1 MSINAGHYYAL
12 NGEPRHFV
20 EKKAGGLRPT
30 TIADARKNNWLPS
43 VTTVLTVLDKPALT
57 AWKVR
62 NAIDAAL
69 TTPRLDGETE
79 DAFAER
85 ILASDVNSVSDAAKA
100 LGTAVHDAIEK
111 ALNATPQEL
120 LSEQVTAC
128 VAPALV
134 AVDELGKVVFTERTL
149 IGEGYAGKTD
159 CVVENDEFI
168 TVIDF
173 KTTGA
178 KKLPK
183 ESYDEHRY
191 QLAAYA
197 KALGNTGNKR
207 IRTANIY
214 ISTVRPGEIAVCIN
228 DEWQEDWLTFKLILE
243 LWGRIN
249 NYKPVQ

>member
-1 MSINAGHYYAL
+1 MSINAGHYYDKQG
-12 NGEPRHFV
+12 NPRHFV

-30 TIADARKNNWLPS
+30 TVADARKLNLLPS
-43 VTTVLTVLDKPALT
+43 VTTVLSVLNRPALT

-69 TTPRLDGETE
+69 TTPRLEGETE
-79 DAFAER
+79 DAFADR
-85 ILASDVNSVSDAAKA
+85 ILTQDVNSVSDAAKA
-100 LGTAVHDAIEK
+100 LGTAAHDAIEK
-111 ALNATPQEL
+111 ALNGNIPDLT
-120 LSEQVTAC
+120 EQVTAC

-197 KALGNTGNKR
+197 KALGNTGDKR

-214 ISTVRPGEIAVCIN
+214 ISTIRPGEIALCKN

>member
-1 MSINAGHYYAL
+1 MSINAGHYYDI

-43 VTTVLTVLDKPALT
+43 VTTVLGCLDKPALT

-100 LGTAVHDAIEK
+100 LGTTVHDAIENI
-111 ALNATPQEL
+111 LNGVQVGMT
-120 LSEQVTAC
+120 EQVGAC
-128 VAPALV
+128 VIPV
-134 AVDELGKVVFTERTL
+134 INAVNQLGSVMFTERTL
-149 IGEGYAGKTD
+149 VGQGYAGRTD

-183 ESYDEHRY
+183 ESYPEHKF
-191 QLAAYA
+191 QLSAYG

-214 ISTVRPGEIAVCIN
+214 ISTARPGEISVCIN
-228 DEWQEDWLTFKLILE
+228 DEWLEDAETFMVVLN
-243 LWGRIN
+243 LWQRVNKYQPI
-249 NYKPVQ
+249 Q

>member
-1 MSINAGHYYAL
+1 MTGVQTCAL
-12 NGEPRHFV
+12 PI
-20 EKKAGGLRPT
+20 L
-30 TIADARKNNWLPS
+30 
-43 VTTVLTVLDKPALT
+43 LTQ
-57 AWKVR
+57 
-62 NAIDAAL
+62 
-69 TTPRLDGETE
+69 
-79 DAFAER
+79 
-85 ILASDVNSVSDAAKA
+85 DVNSVSDAAKA

-111 ALNATPQEL
+111 ALNAIPQEL

-214 ISTVRPGEIAVCIN
+214 ISTVRPGEIAACIN